1 MNLRPGDVLIVT
13 TNISFVKHVGVC
25 VLIHESV
32 YVLHNSPSKINK
44 FGGNVVLE
52 QIDVFMQ
59 DRNVLEIIQ
68 TSCTSKYLLEKSL
81 PYIYNRWD
89 AKNFN
94 CENFIND
101 VTNLDINP
109 TQSQMALAGVS
120 VGVVCFFL
128 FI

>member
-13 TNISFVKHVGVC
+13 TNISIVKHVGVC
-25 VLIHESV
+25 VVIHESM

-59 DRNVLEIIQ
+59 DRNVLQIIQ
-68 TSCTSKYLLEKSL
+68 TNCTSKYLLEKSL

-89 AKNFN
+89 AKIFN

-120 VGVVCFFL
+120 VGVVCLFL